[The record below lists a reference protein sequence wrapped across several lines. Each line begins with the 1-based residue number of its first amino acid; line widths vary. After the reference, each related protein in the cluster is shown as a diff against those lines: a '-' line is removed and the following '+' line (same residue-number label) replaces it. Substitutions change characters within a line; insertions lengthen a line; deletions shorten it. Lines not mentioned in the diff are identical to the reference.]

1 MGNHMINLHSS
12 RFYHSYHLRGLKMK
26 TEKEFSKTLRQ
37 LLLWKYNG
45 DSIKDTLRDYEEYFV
60 IGKSVGKSE
69 ERICAE
75 LGSPLAI
82 VREVS
87 IQDEHQGFLEHIL
100 NKKAMIRLGI
110 LIALIALFIVSIY
123 KGDLAQAEYKKTFIM
138 YPMIGILGWHILGGK
153 FFSLAWIG
161 QVTDHYKIFK
171 ITILHSI
178 YLVMAIVSLIL
189 MVRVFSSWDV
199 IYAPN
204 DGYVCEMEI
213 STIYTLVI
221 VMMITIG
228 IMLVGI
234 YEYRCYGIEY
244 FSVVCHGIGLLCTL
258 SEYIN
263 VLGARQYW
271 RLGVSVILHC
281 EGVYVESLIFSSL
294 FLIYSQYIKK

>member
-1 MGNHMINLHSS
+1 
-12 RFYHSYHLRGLKMK
+12 MK

-45 DSIKDTLRDYEEYFV
+45 DSIKDTLRAYEEYFV

-87 IQDEHQGFLEHIL
+87 IQDEHQGFLNHIL
-100 NKKAMIRLGI
+100 NSKVIIRLGI

-123 KGDLAQAEYKKTFIM
+123 KGDLAQAEYKSTFMI
-138 YPMIGILGWHILGGK
+138 YPIISILGWYILGGK
-153 FFSLAWIG
+153 LFSLAWIG
-161 QVTDHYKIFK
+161 RVMDRYKIFK

-178 YLVMAIVSLIL
+178 YLIMAILSLIL

-204 DGYVCEMEI
+204 SGYLCEMEI
-213 STIYTLVI
+213 ETIYTLVT
-221 VMMITIG
+221 VMFITIG

-244 FSVVCHGIGLLCTL
+244 YSVVCHGIGLLCTL
-258 SEYIN
+258 LEYIN
-263 VLGARQYW
+263 ILGTRQYW
-271 RLGVSVILHC
+271 KLGVSIILQC
-281 EGVYVESLIFSSL
+281 EAVYVESLIFSSL
-294 FLIYSQYIKK
+294 FLICSQYIKK